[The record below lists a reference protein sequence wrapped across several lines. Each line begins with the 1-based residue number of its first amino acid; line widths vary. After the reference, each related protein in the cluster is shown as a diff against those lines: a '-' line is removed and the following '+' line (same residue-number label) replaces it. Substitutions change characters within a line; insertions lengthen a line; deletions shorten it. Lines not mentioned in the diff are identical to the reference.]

1 MLCDRYPSVV
11 CHPAPH
17 GAFPISIS
25 GVTTIVR
32 THMEETIE
40 FRCNAGFKADVE
52 SHANEMG
59 MSVSEFMREAARR
72 QLQMNIQNAKLPGD
86 SE

>member
-1 MLCDRYPSVV
+1 
-11 CHPAPH
+11 
-17 GAFPISIS
+17 
-25 GVTTIVR
+25 
-32 THMEETIE
+32 MEETIE